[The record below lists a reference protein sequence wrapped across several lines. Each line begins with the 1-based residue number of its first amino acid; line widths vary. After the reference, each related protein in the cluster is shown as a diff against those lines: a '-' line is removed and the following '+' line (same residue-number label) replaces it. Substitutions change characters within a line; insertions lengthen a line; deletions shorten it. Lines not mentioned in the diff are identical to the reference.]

1 MLVADSIAYWI
12 WLQRAIGP
20 GSSEVPKLLE
30 AFGTAEAVHRA
41 DRLEL
46 QKAGIV
52 ARRTLDALGRKAL
65 DAAEKQAR
73 RCADMGWMLTPDDE
87 RYPEPFRQIFSPPLV
102 LYGKGEL
109 PSFGEEDVPA
119 IGIVGTRRCTNYGV
133 EATAALAAGLAA
145 VGCPIIS
152 GGARGI
158 DRAAHEGALYASG
171 RTVIIQACGLNVEYP
186 LQNRDLRRRV
196 LEGGGAIMTE
206 FQPDMR
212 AMSGNF
218 HIRNRLISGLSR
230 GLCVVEAP
238 AVSGALI
245 TARTAREQGRDVFVV
260 PGRVTDEQND
270 GSHTLIREG
279 AVLVTRPS
287 QVLEEYPSAFDD
299 AACETAD
306 RGQAAYHEW
315 RARGTRQPRKDVS
328 QPTTEPS
335 PVPEEESGE
344 PTPCPTYAS
353 PAAHT
358 VYAALVGEKAL
369 TMDELSIKI
378 GLTSAEMFSA
388 LTELELYGC
397 VDNQAGKRYS
407 ISKIHSQKKG

>member
-1 MLVADSIAYWI
+1 MIVDDTVVYWI

-20 GSSEVPKLLE
+20 GSSEAPKLLD
-30 AFGTAEAVHRA
+30 AFGTAKAVWEA
-41 DRLEL
+41 DRLTL
-46 QKAGIV
+46 QKAGIT
-52 ARRTLDALGRKAL
+52 AKRTLDALGRKAL
-65 DAAEKQAR
+65 DAAEKQAQ
-73 RCADMGWMLTPDDE
+73 RCARMGWMLTPEDE
-87 RYPEPFRQIFSPPLV
+87 RYPEPLRQIFSPPLV

-109 PSFGEEDVPA
+109 PPFGEDAVPA
-119 IGIVGTRRCTNYGV
+119 IGVVGTRRSTAYGV
-133 EATAALAAGLAA
+133 RATAALAAGLAA

-171 RTVIIQACGLNVEYP
+171 RTVIVQACGLNVEYP
-186 LQNRDLRRRV
+186 FQNRDLRRDV
-196 LEGGGAIMTE
+196 LESGGAIVTE
-206 FQPDMR
+206 FLPDTR
-212 AMSGNF
+212 PLSGNF

-230 GLCVVEAP
+230 GICVVEAP

-279 AVLVTRPS
+279 AILVTRPS
-287 QVLEEYPSAFDD
+287 QVLEEYPSLSDKRVL
-299 AACETAD
+299 ESAD
-306 RGQAAYHEW
+306 RGHAAYHEW
-315 RARGTRQPRKDVS
+315 RERGSRAPTKTVS
-328 QPTTEPS
+328 EPTAEAS
-335 PVPEEESGE
+335 PVPEEAGGE
-344 PTPCPTYAS
+344 PMPCPTYAS
-353 PAAHT
+353 PAAQT
-358 VYAALVGEKAL
+358 VYAALVGEKPL

-397 VDNQAGKRYS
+397 VDNQAGKRYA
-407 ISKIHSQKKG
+407 ISKIQKG

>member
-1 MLVADSIAYWI
+1 MIVADTVVYWI

-30 AFGTAEAVHRA
+30 AFNTAKAVWEA
-41 DRLEL
+41 DRLTL
-46 QKAGIV
+46 QKAGIT
-52 ARRTLDALGRKAL
+52 AKRTLDALGRKSL
-65 DAAEKQAR
+65 DAAEKQAQ
-73 RCADMGWMLTPDDE
+73 RCARMGWMLTPEDE
-87 RYPEPFRQIFSPPLV
+87 RYPEPLRQIFSPPLV

-109 PSFGEEDVPA
+109 PSFDEEDIPA
-119 IGIVGTRRCTNYGV
+119 IGIVGTRRSTTYGV
-133 EATAALAAGLAA
+133 RATAALAAGLAA

-171 RTVIIQACGLNVEYP
+171 RTVIVQACGLNVEYP
-186 LQNRDLRRRV
+186 FQNRDLRRDV
-196 LEGGGAIMTE
+196 LENGGAIVTE
-206 FQPDMR
+206 FLPDTR
-212 AMSGNF
+212 ALSGNF

-238 AVSGALI
+238 AISGALI

-260 PGRVTDEQND
+260 PGRVTEEQND

-279 AVLVTRPS
+279 AILVTRPS
-287 QVLEEYPSAFDD
+287 QILQEYPSLSD
-299 AACETAD
+299 ERVLKSAD

-315 RARGTRQPRKDVS
+315 RERGSRTPTKIVS
-328 QPTTEPS
+328 ESTAESVST
-335 PVPEEESGE
+335 PEEVCGE
-344 PTPCPTYAS
+344 PAPCPTYAS
-353 PAAHT
+353 PAAQA
-358 VYAALVGEKAL
+358 VYAALVGEKPL

-397 VDNQAGKRYS
+397 VDNQAGKRYA
-407 ISKIHSQKKG
+407 ISKIQKG

>member
-1 MLVADSIAYWI
+1 MIVADTVVYWI

-30 AFGTAEAVHRA
+30 AFNTAKAVWEA
-41 DRLEL
+41 DRLTL
-46 QKAGIV
+46 QKAGIT
-52 ARRTLDALGRKAL
+52 AKRTLDALGRKSL
-65 DAAEKQAR
+65 DAAEKQAQ
-73 RCADMGWMLTPDDE
+73 RCARMGWMLTPEDE
-87 RYPEPFRQIFSPPLV
+87 RYPEPLRQIFSPPLV

-109 PSFGEEDVPA
+109 PSFDEEDIPA
-119 IGIVGTRRCTNYGV
+119 IGIVGTRRSTTYGV
-133 EATAALAAGLAA
+133 RTTAALAAGLAA

-171 RTVIIQACGLNVEYP
+171 RTVIVQACGLNVEYP
-186 LQNRDLRRRV
+186 FQNRDLRRDV
-196 LEGGGAIMTE
+196 LENGGAIVTE
-206 FQPDMR
+206 FLPDTR
-212 AMSGNF
+212 ALSGNF

-238 AVSGALI
+238 AISGALI

-260 PGRVTDEQND
+260 PGRVTEEQND

-279 AVLVTRPS
+279 AILVTRPS
-287 QVLEEYPSAFDD
+287 QILQEYPSLSD
-299 AACETAD
+299 ERVLKSAD

-315 RARGTRQPRKDVS
+315 RERGSRTPTKIVS
-328 QPTTEPS
+328 ESTAESVST
-335 PVPEEESGE
+335 PEEVCGE
-344 PTPCPTYAS
+344 PAPCPTYAS
-353 PAAHT
+353 PAAQA
-358 VYAALVGEKAL
+358 VYAALVGEKPL

-397 VDNQAGKRYS
+397 VDNQAGKRYA
-407 ISKIHSQKKG
+407 ISKIQKG